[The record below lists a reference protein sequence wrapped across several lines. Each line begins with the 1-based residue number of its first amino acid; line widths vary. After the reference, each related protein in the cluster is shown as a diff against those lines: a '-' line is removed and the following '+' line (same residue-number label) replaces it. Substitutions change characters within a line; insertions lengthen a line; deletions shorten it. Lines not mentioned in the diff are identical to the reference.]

1 MKKNWVKAL
10 LVIAALLFLAT
21 PCMAKEKVIK
31 WKVQGFVPAGMLY
44 HDTLV
49 RLAAAVKK
57 ATNGRLVFEVHPA
70 GSLVPPFE
78 GIKAV
83 SDGVY
88 QANYGYTGQWVGKIP
103 VAPLFCSIPGGFN
116 PLDMQMWLNEGG
128 GKELWQEM
136 YDTYGYKVKVFVSD
150 PIAME
155 DFMWA
160 KSP

>member
-1 MKKNWVKAL
+1 MKRNLLRVFLVITMAL
-10 LVIAALLFLAT
+10 LWATTGLAAD
-21 PCMAKEKVIK
+21 KVIT
-31 WKVQGFVPAGMLY
+31 WKVQGFVPSGMLY

-57 ATNGRLVFEVHPA
+57 ATHGRLIFDVYPA

-103 VAPLFCSIPGGFN
+103 VAPRCFVPSPAGSIPWICRCGSIRAAARNCGRKC
-116 PLDMQMWLNEGG
+116 MTHTGT
-128 GKELWQEM
+128 K
-136 YDTYGYKVKVFVSD
+136 
-150 PIAME
+150 
-155 DFMWA
+155 
-160 KSP
+160 